1 MTAKKLKAASMDTIL
16 LGKTYIEYIQ
26 KFQFHIRP
34 MVALEADEHDEYIK
48 SKPSSKKHKEKFE
61 TDEQEEHISKE
72 KSELDGHGLKLMAE
86 INSQEKTETDD
97 QDEPLERAL
106 KSRKL
111 KAEQARIDKKNKF
124 DFLNALGS
132 SAAKSVP
139 HNCLFFFDSPES
151 MNLSNMVLSSL
162 MAQCIMNVLKKSHLI
177 LTTVATD
184 SSTVQ
189 YYEHDEAIDIWSFG
203 IVNYMLSKKNIH
215 GILMVM

>member
-1 MTAKKLKAASMDTIL
+1 
-16 LGKTYIEYIQ
+16 
-26 KFQFHIRP
+26 
-34 MVALEADEHDEYIK
+34 
-48 SKPSSKKHKEKFE
+48 EKG
-61 TDEQEEHISKE
+61 KE

-111 KAEQARIDKKNKF
+111 KAEQARIDKN
-124 DFLNALGS
+124 
-132 SAAKSVP
+132 
-139 HNCLFFFDSPES
+139 
-151 MNLSNMVLSSL
+151 
-162 MAQCIMNVLKKSHLI
+162 
-177 LTTVATD
+177 